1 MKIGLVSLGCS
12 KNQVDSENILG
23 WFNANHHRI
32 VTDLSKADMLIVNT
46 CGFIEPA
53 KQESIETILDLSKYK
68 QQNCKHLV
76 VTGCLVQRYKS
87 ELEASLPEVD
97 AWIRIQDYP
106 KLGTLLDPLLGQESK
121 VVYGKQERLQTTLP
135 HTAYLK
141 IAEGCSNRCTYC
153 AIPLIRGGMNSYP
166 IDELVN
172 EASKLV
178 KNGVKELVLIAQ
190 DTSRYGM
197 DKGSNQLLELLNRLH
212 TLEGLVWIRMLYLY
226 PKVITPEILEGM
238 KALPKVLPYFDIP
251 IQHADNDLLK
261 RMNRIGAQEDIRKT
275 VQDIRTVFPHAVI
288 RTTIIVG
295 FPGETEA
302 QFQTLLNFIEEIRF
316 DRLGGFIY
324 SPEEDT
330 IAYGFSDDVSP
341 ELKEER
347 LHQVMAVQ
355 ERISFESMHSL
366 VGQTMDVMIESRHPK
381 TLEYK
386 GRCYTMAPDDV
397 DGFVRFSSK
406 HLYTA
411 GDVVRVVIDDASS
424 FELSGHDEKDETL

>member
-53 KQESIETILDLSKYK
+53 KQESIETILDLAKYK
-68 QQNCKHLV
+68 QNQCKHLV
-76 VTGCLVQRYKS
+76 VTGCLVQRYKD
-87 ELEASLPEVD
+87 ELVESLPEVD

-106 KLGTLLDPLLGQESK
+106 KLGTLLDPLLGHESK

-153 AIPLIRGGMNSYP
+153 AIPLIRGTMNSYP
-166 IDELVN
+166 IEDLVREAKTLVN
-172 EASKLV
+172 
-178 KNGVKELVLIAQ
+178 NGVKELVLIAQ
-190 DTSRYGM
+190 DTSRYGL
-197 DKGSNQLLELLNRLH
+197 DKGSSQLLELLARLH
-212 TLEGLVWIRMLYLY
+212 ELEGLVWIRMLYLY
-226 PKVITPEILEGM
+226 PKVITKSILEGM
-238 KALPKVLPYFDIP
+238 KTLPKVLPYFDIP
-251 IQHADNDLLK
+251 IQHADDDLLRK
-261 RMNRIGAQEDIRKT
+261 MNRIGTQADIRKT
-275 VQDIRTVFPHAVI
+275 VNDIREVFPHAVI

-302 QFQTLLNFIEEIRF
+302 QFQTLLSFIEDMRF
-316 DRLGGFIY
+316 DRLGGFTY
-324 SPEEDT
+324 SPEDDTVAFDYPDT
-330 IAYGFSDDVSP
+330 ISQDI
-341 ELKEER
+341 KEER
-347 LHQVMAVQ
+347 LHRVMAIQ
-355 ERISFESMHSL
+355 ERISYESMQKM
-366 VGQTMDVMIESRHPK
+366 VGQRIDVMIESRHPK

-397 DGFVRFSSK
+397 DGFVRFSSNQ
-406 HLYTA
+406 LYSM
-411 GDVVRVVIDDASS
+411 GDVVSVVIDQANS
-424 FELSGHDEKDETL
+424 FELEGYDALDA